1 MNEQLFP
8 FFFFLLDWTKAGKTG
23 KGKKKKK
30 GESCFKQS
38 HELMNGD
45 SNTQKKKKRDISGI
59 ILPPLLPATV
69 VSDEAWLRRAE
80 RREVISL
87 TERLWF
93 FTLMRGESRRGG
105 EMKTVRMKGAAHHP
119 RKRKS
124 INRWQSQNA
133 VVMLSDRSGLAGLIT
148 DLKSLIN
155 KREKEG
161 PCLAQGHFGRLRP
174 LSRRYSAE
182 TNLWSLQR
190 RPGACRHFCHDPS

>member
-23 KGKKKKK
+23 KEKKK

-45 SNTQKKKKRDISGI
+45 SNTKKKKRDISGI

-93 FTLMRGESRRGG
+93 FTLMWGESRRGD

-124 INRWQSQNA
+124 INGWQSQNA
-133 VVMLSDRSGLAGLIT
+133 VVMLSDRSGLAGLIR

-155 KREKEG
+155 KRGKG
-161 PCLAQGHFGRLRP
+161 GTVSC
-174 LSRRYSAE
+174 SR
-182 TNLWSLQR
+182 TLWQIASTQQTVQR
-190 RPGACRHFCHDPS
+190 RNKPVISAAPACRHFCHDPS

>member
-1 MNEQLFP
+1 MS
-8 FFFFLLDWTKAGKTG
+8 
-23 KGKKKKK
+23 
-30 GESCFKQS
+30 GES
-38 HELMNGD
+38 
-45 SNTQKKKKRDISGI
+45 NTKKKKKRDISGI

-93 FTLMRGESRRGG
+93 FTLMWGESRRGD

-124 INRWQSQNA
+124 INGWQSQNA
-133 VVMLSDRSGLAGLIT
+133 VVMLSDWSSLAGLIR

-155 KREKEG
+155 KRGKG
-161 PCLAQGHFGRLRP
+161 GTVSC
-174 LSRRYSAE
+174 SR
-182 TNLWSLQR
+182 TLWQVASTQQTVQR
-190 RPGACRHFCHDPS
+190 RNKPVISAAPAWRLLPLLSWSVVNSIKQ